1 MYNILASTT
10 NSIVAQDLIYFESL
24 DEAILIS
31 QLLIDL
37 DVTFH
42 LFWDCSI
49 HTIETG
55 IIPYDSHIIII
66 SN

>member
-1 MYNILASTT
+1 MYNILATSKAMQA
-10 NSIVAQDLIYFESL
+10 SELIYFNSL

-55 IIPYDSHIIII
+55 IMPYDSHIIII

>member
-1 MYNILASTT
+1 MYNILATSKARQA
-10 NSIVAQDLIYFESL
+10 SELIYFNSL

-37 DVTFH
+37 DVTFQ

-55 IIPYDSHIIII
+55 IMPYDSHIIII

>member
-1 MYNILASTT
+1 MYNILATSKARQA
-10 NSIVAQDLIYFESL
+10 SELIYFNSL

-55 IIPYDSHIIII
+55 IMPYDSHIIII